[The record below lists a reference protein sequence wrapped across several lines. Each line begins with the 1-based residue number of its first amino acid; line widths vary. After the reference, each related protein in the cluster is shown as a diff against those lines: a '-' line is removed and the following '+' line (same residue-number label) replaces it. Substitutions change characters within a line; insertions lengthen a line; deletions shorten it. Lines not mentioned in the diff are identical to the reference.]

1 MSRLTDIIE
10 NHRNLDELVAILK
23 HYGLNAEYIA
33 ALMIEQLEHQLEE
46 GEDTDEEAS
55 QEFEES
61 GDEEK
66 QDEDG
71 SQQLLDDLKQYYA
84 RF

>member
-10 NHRNLDELVAILK
+10 NHHNLDELVAILK

-33 ALMIEQLEHQLEE
+33 ALMIEQLENQLEE
-46 GEDTDEEAS
+46 GVNAEEEANHAAAD
-55 QEFEES
+55 
-61 GDEEK
+61 DEGE
-66 QDEDG
+66 QDG
-71 SQQLLDDLKQYYA
+71 SQQLLDDLKQYCA